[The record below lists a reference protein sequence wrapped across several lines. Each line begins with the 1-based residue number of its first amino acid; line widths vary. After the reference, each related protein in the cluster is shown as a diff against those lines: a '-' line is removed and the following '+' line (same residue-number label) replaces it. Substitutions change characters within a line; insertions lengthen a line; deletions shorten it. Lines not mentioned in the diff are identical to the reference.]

1 MPDLPSNI
9 KRRPVDA
16 LFGES
21 ATPTVPTYVVEPPQ
35 PVTTV
40 SPPTPEPFV
49 PSPSVPSA
57 ASQPAVDVNPPAAPN
72 VSSPLATPEPFA
84 PPALVVTPAA
94 PIPSAPPM
102 PPSDEEGKYFAYLPD
117 TIRQLYEDV
126 GAQLSDSP
134 TVAEYCMTLLLKAR
148 EAYHNRDYASA
159 EFYVETVDAKL
170 KRSAKSMQWS
180 RSPIVWLLWAWQFAM
195 LLLGGVLIAMTYI
208 PNLTLFGLPIAPEFI
223 VLMRAVGW
231 AGIGGVIGAVH
242 NLPWFVQFREYDPAY
257 NMNYFA
263 RPVQGLLLGAV
274 LFLLS
279 QAGILAGN
287 VVLPGTSAP
296 GEVPI
301 GPVFL
306 YVIAALAGFKQEYVY
321 EFLDNLLKMIFRIP
335 KLPNKLQTPA
345 PPKDRGS

>member
-21 ATPTVPTYVVEPPQ
+21 TTPTAPTYVVEPPQ

-40 SPPTPEPFV
+40 SPPTPEPMV
-49 PSPSVPSA
+49 APAPTPRQAEEPPPSVPPFA
-57 ASQPAVDVNPPAAPN
+57 PQPAVDLNPPAAP
-72 VSSPLATPEPFA
+72 L
-84 PPALVVTPAA
+84 
-94 PIPSAPPM
+94 PSAPTLRASKVEG

-117 TIRQLYEDV
+117 TIRQLYADV

-134 TVAEYCMTLLLKAR
+134 TVAEYCMSLLLKAR

-170 KRSAKSMQWS
+170 KRSARSMQWS
-180 RSPIVWLLWAWQFAM
+180 RSPVVWLLWVWQFAM
-195 LLLGGVLIAMTYI
+195 LLLGGALIAMTYI

-231 AGIGGVIGAVH
+231 AGIGGVIGALYH
-242 NLPWFVQFREYDPAY
+242 LPWFVQFREYDPAY

-287 VVLPGTSAP
+287 VVSPGTSVP
-296 GEVPI
+296 EVPV

-321 EFLDNLLKMIFRIP
+321 EFFDNVLKMIFRIP
-335 KLPNKLQTPA
+335 KLPNPLHAPARPA